1 MFGLNMYSCAA
12 RSINN
17 HAEAVAFYES
27 CKTKRG
33 HDHGDERR
41 IKGKESSKQMSVRIR
56 KNGDV
61 AFKYHDTDV
70 VTWRPNNSYVVHGWA
85 SQSTATFAST
95 FMPHNHF
102 MSRECQRLQIGSW
115 SDGTVYPVWRSVTV
129 YGDTVQTNGVFARQ
143 VVDRKAARV
152 VLARTRYAECR
163 DWYNVTIPMMRDSM
177 PPSWNRKRYSPSE
190 FVSMLDDTD
199 RWLDIMLSVGGT
211 PDAVREMLY
220 RNSGDEVYITVTEA
234 TLPANKAGNTW
245 SSVPND

>member
-33 HDHGDERR
+33 SDERR
-41 IKGKESSKQMSVRIR
+41 LRGKETSRNMTVRIDASG
-56 KNGDV
+56 NV
-61 AFKYHDTDV
+61 LFKYHDTDV

-85 SQSTATFAST
+85 SRSTATFAST
-95 FMPHNHF
+95 FIPDNHF
-102 MSRECQRLQIGSW
+102 MSRECQRLHIGSW
-115 SDGTVYPVWRSVTV
+115 SYGTVYPVWRSVTV
-129 YGDTVQTNGVFARQ
+129 YGDTVQTNGVFVRQ

-152 VLARTRYAECR
+152 VLARTRYAEYR

-177 PPSWNRKRYSPSE
+177 PPSWNRKWYSPSE

-220 RNSGDEVYITVTEA
+220 RNSGDEAYITVTEA
-234 TLPANKAGNTW
+234 TLPASKANNTW